1 MLVHWDDVE
10 PRTIPDEVDPL
21 AGTWRRLGDAAGS
34 VGVGVNRVLVPEGK
48 LMTPPHVHSAEEEI
62 FFVLAGRGL
71 LWQDGATCE
80 VSAGD
85 CVVHRPLT
93 ETHTL
98 VGGAGGLDVLVFG
111 LRDVAE
117 AGYLAR
123 SQRVWVGRR
132 WPVRVESE
140 SPWTLESELGLPEL
154 PEPGERPANVVGL
167 EDAPTE
173 FEGRVRPVGRAA
185 GAVRAGLNHVSLDP
199 GHDGAPAHC
208 HSLEEEV
215 FVILAGGGTL
225 FLTPSP
231 RRAVHGVEAEEHALR
246 PGHVIARPPGT
257 GICHSL
263 VAGQAGLTY
272 LVYGTRE
279 PNDMTYYPET
289 REVFLRGLGVLA
301 RLEDVSYTD
310 GED

>member
-1 MLVHWDDVE
+1 
-10 PRTIPDEVDPL
+10 
-21 AGTWRRLGDAAGS
+21 
-34 VGVGVNRVLVPEGK
+34 
-48 LMTPPHVHSAEEEI
+48 
-62 FFVLAGRGL
+62 VLAGRGL

-80 VSAGD
+80 VAAGD
-85 CVVHRPLT
+85 CIAHRPLT
-93 ETHTL
+93 EAHTL
-98 VGGAGGLDVLVFG
+98 VGGSNGLDVLVFG

-117 AGYLAR
+117 AGYLSR

-132 WPVRVESE
+132 WPVRVESD
-140 SPWTLESELGLPEL
+140 SPWGLESDLGLPEL
-154 PEPGERPANVVGL
+154 PAPTERPANVVGL
-167 EDAPTE
+167 DDAPSE
-173 FEGRVRPVGRAA
+173 FGGRVRPLGRAA

-199 GHDGAPAHC
+199 GVDGAPAHC

-215 FVILAGGGTL
+215 FVILGGDGTL

-231 RRAVHGVEAEEHALR
+231 RRAVRGVEAEEHALR

-263 VAGQAGLTY
+263 VAGEAGLTY
-272 LVYGTRE
+272 LAYGTRE